1 MNQEKMIKKN
11 IFLYALGSMTSRLGT
26 FMYNFAVGIYVL
38 NLTGSGTSFAFS
50 ILFVMLPRVVLSPF
64 AGVLADRFDRKKVV
78 VITDLLSGLLLILV
92 FLVSRFT
99 PLALWV
105 IYMSSA
111 LLTIFNTFFG
121 VTINASI
128 PSLVSED
135 QLVSVNSKRAMIDSS
150 ASLLGPLLGG
160 LIYGLIGF
168 YYFLILNGISFII
181 SAVTE
186 MFMNFNVMNKEKV
199 DMKGEKVL
207 KSIQDGLNYL
217 KKHKMLFGV
226 IKYALYV
233 NFFATGIMVVL
244 PFILVEEL
252 GATPTQY
259 GLVQMGFPIGM
270 MLMSMIFPKLR
281 LKAPIYITMSKGLML
296 FGFLFMVLGLPTMPL
311 LNDFSQ
317 TTKFIMIFVTTFFHA
332 MTVILINI
340 PITTVI
346 QKSIEDAYQG
356 RVNGVISMLAQLV
369 SPIGI
374 VLFGFLLDYSA
385 SYLIPLVAGFLIII
399 VGVLLLLDKNMKLI
413 SSESKEGH
421 NERDAQTI

>member
-1 MNQEKMIKKN
+1 MSQEKMIKKN

-50 ILFVMLPRVVLSPF
+50 ILFGMLPRVILSPF

-99 PLALWV
+99 PLSLWV

-160 LIYGLIGF
+160 LVYGLIGF

-181 SAVTE
+181 SAITE
-186 MFMNFNVMNKEKV
+186 MFMNFNVMNCR
-199 DMKGEKVL
+199 G
-207 KSIQDGLNYL
+207 
-217 KKHKMLFGV
+217 
-226 IKYALYV
+226 
-233 NFFATGIMVVL
+233 T
-244 PFILVEEL
+244 
-252 GATPTQY
+252 
-259 GLVQMGFPIGM
+259 
-270 MLMSMIFPKLR
+270 IFL
-281 LKAPIYITMSKGLML
+281 
-296 FGFLFMVLGLPTMPL
+296 
-311 LNDFSQ
+311 
-317 TTKFIMIFVTTFFHA
+317 
-332 MTVILINI
+332 
-340 PITTVI
+340 
-346 QKSIEDAYQG
+346 
-356 RVNGVISMLAQLV
+356 
-369 SPIGI
+369 
-374 VLFGFLLDYSA
+374 
-385 SYLIPLVAGFLIII
+385 
-399 VGVLLLLDKNMKLI
+399 
-413 SSESKEGH
+413 
-421 NERDAQTI
+421 